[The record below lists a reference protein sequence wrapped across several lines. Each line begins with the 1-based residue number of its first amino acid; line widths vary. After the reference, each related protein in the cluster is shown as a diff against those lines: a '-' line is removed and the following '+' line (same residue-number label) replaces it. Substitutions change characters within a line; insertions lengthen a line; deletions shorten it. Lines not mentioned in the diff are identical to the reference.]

1 MYRFTAQEGRAS
13 TRRRSLITAA
23 PDPRRADWSSP
34 APHPR
39 LGVALMLGLL
49 LLLTCDSAPMEGGS
63 AQAPPVPES
72 PETFVYELSLCYGA
86 PGIVFE
92 T

>member
-1 MYRFTAQEGRAS
+1 MYRFADTERRAS

-39 LGVALMLGLL
+39 LGVALMLALL
-49 LLLTCDSAPMEGGS
+49 LLLTCDSAPLEGGPAEGS
-63 AQAPPVPES
+63 PVPENPGTS
-72 PETFVYELSLCYGA
+72 VY
-86 PGIVFE
+86 
-92 T
+92 